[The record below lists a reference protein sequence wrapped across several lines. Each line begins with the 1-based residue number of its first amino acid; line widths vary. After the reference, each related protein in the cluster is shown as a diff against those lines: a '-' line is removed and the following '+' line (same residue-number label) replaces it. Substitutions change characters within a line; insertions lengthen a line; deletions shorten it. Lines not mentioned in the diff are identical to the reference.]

1 VIVRSPAGSRVGVE
15 TEIAIYT
22 EVSAEENVH
31 AGRHETWT
39 RSDPPCAEGRIE
51 RLGMAR
57 YVVGA

>member
-1 VIVRSPAGSRVGVE
+1 MIVRSPAGSRVGVE

-31 AGRHETWT
+31 AGRHES
-39 RSDPPCAEGRIE
+39 RASGDPSCAEGRIE